1 MRRYYMKVSVSS
13 DYCVGCGYCA
23 AVCPEVFQLRDDGC
37 AVATGKM
44 VNSLKELVSE
54 IVESCPVTA
63 IEVEM

>member
-1 MRRYYMKVSVSS
+1 
-13 DYCVGCGYCA
+13 
-23 AVCPEVFQLRDDGC
+23 
-37 AVATGKM
+37 M